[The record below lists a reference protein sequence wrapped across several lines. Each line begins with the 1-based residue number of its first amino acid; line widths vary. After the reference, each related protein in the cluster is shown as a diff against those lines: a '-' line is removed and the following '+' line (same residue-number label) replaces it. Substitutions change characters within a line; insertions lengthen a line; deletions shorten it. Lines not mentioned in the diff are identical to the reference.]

1 MPTNQEFTTIP
12 VDDDSRYNE
21 TIFQVH
27 INDGESDTVW
37 KTKSSYIR
45 LIHYNTKVALWTH
58 SSELPEWGFN
68 QQEVNG
74 NKNNVERSNIWIA
87 NEVVGKNCK

>member
-12 VDDDSRYNE
+12 VDDKSRYNE
-21 TIFQVH
+21 TVFQVLIH
-27 INDGESDTVW
+27 DGDSDTKL

-45 LIHYNTKVALWTH
+45 LIHYDTKVALWTH
-58 SSELPEWGFN
+58 DSALPEWGFK

-74 NKNNVERSNIWIA
+74 NKNNVEKSNFWFVDNII
-87 NEVVGKNCK
+87 GKNCE